1 MDEKQTREKG
11 DKGTRRRGKWG
22 QKFMSSSVQGFIDET
37 PELMNP
43 WTHASCSIP
52 SVIG

>member
-11 DKGTRRRGKWG
+11 DKGTRRKEKWG

-37 PELMNP
+37 PERMNP
-43 WTHASCSIP
+43 WTHASCFMLSA
-52 SVIG
+52 IG